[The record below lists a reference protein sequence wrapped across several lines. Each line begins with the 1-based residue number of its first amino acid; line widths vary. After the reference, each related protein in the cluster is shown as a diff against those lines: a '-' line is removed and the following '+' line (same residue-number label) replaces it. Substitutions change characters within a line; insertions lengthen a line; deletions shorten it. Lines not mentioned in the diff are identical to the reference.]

1 MLVEPARIALM
12 KKNFTELQKIHNE
25 TNDSNHSN
33 NSKHSENSI
42 DTTLFETK
50 YEVTSTQ
57 IENFQLNVIAGEHSA
72 KLDEPLSI
80 AGDNTAMNAV
90 QMLISAFAS
99 CLETNWLFYIT
110 ANKLNVEDV
119 RVHISAVIDRR
130 YSLGVT
136 PARVKSFVITSKLIT
151 DEPLDKIEKIGEK
164 AKKTCVVGGSIHPD
178 IERIYRIEITKSN

>member
-1 MLVEPARIALM
+1 MLVEPARIAQM
-12 KKNFTELQKIHNE
+12 KKNFTELKKKNLQ
-25 TNDSNHSN
+25 
-33 NSKHSENSI
+33 NSM
-42 DTTLFETK
+42 DTTPFETK

-110 ANKLNVEDV
+110 AYKLEVEDV
-119 RVHISAVIDRR
+119 RVRISAIIDRR
-130 YSLGVT
+130 YSLGIT
-136 PARVKSFVITSKLIT
+136 PARVKSFVITSILT
-151 DEPLDKIEKIGEK
+151 TEEPLEKIENIAEK

-178 IERIYRIEITKSN
+178 IERIYNIEILKPDLT

>member
-1 MLVEPARIALM
+1 MLIESARIAKM
-12 KKNFTELQKIHNE
+12 KKNFTELKKIHNE
-25 TNDSNHSN
+25 INHSDRLN
-33 NSKHSENSI
+33 KTI
-42 DTTLFETK
+42 DSTPFETK

-57 IENFQLNVIAGEHSA
+57 IENFQLSVIAGEHSA

-110 ANKLNVEDV
+110 AYNLNVKDV
-119 RVHISAVIDRR
+119 RVHISALIDRR
-130 YSLGVT
+130 YSLGII

-151 DEPLDKIEKIGEK
+151 EEPMEKIEKIAEK
-164 AKKTCVVGGSIHPD
+164 AKKTCVVGGSIHPE
-178 IERIYRIEITKSN
+178 IERIYHIEIQKPN

>member
-1 MLVEPARIALM
+1 MLVEPARIAQM
-12 KKNFTELQKIHNE
+12 KKNFTELQKKNLQ
-25 TNDSNHSN
+25 
-33 NSKHSENSI
+33 NSM
-42 DTTLFETK
+42 DTTPFETI

-57 IENFQLNVIAGEHSA
+57 IENFQLNVVAGEHSA

-90 QMLISAFAS
+90 QMLVSAFAS

-110 ANKLNVEDV
+110 AYKLNVEDV

-130 YSLGVT
+130 YSLGII

-151 DEPLDKIEKIGEK
+151 KEPIEKIENIAEK

-178 IERIYRIEITKSN
+178 IERIYRIEIVKPNLS

>member
-1 MLVEPARIALM
+1 MLVEPARIAQM
-12 KKNFTELQKIHNE
+12 KKNFTELQKKNLQ
-25 TNDSNHSN
+25 
-33 NSKHSENSI
+33 NST
-42 DTTLFETK
+42 DTTPFEVR
-50 YEVTSTQ
+50 YEVISTQ

-110 ANKLNVEDV
+110 AYKLEVEDV

-130 YSLGVT
+130 
-136 PARVKSFVITSKLIT
+136 PIA
-151 DEPLDKIEKIGEK
+151 
-164 AKKTCVVGGSIHPD
+164 
-178 IERIYRIEITKSN
+178 

>member
-1 MLVEPARIALM
+1 MLVEPARIAQM
-12 KKNFTELQKIHNE
+12 KKNFTELQKRNLQ
-25 TNDSNHSN
+25 
-33 NSKHSENSI
+33 NSM
-42 DTTLFETK
+42 DTTPFETI

-57 IENFQLNVIAGEHSA
+57 IENFQLNVVAGEHSA

-90 QMLISAFAS
+90 QMLVSAFAS

-110 ANKLNVEDV
+110 AYKLEVEDV

-130 YSLGVT
+130 YSLGII

-151 DEPLDKIEKIGEK
+151 EEPMDKSEKIAEK

-178 IERIYRIEITKSN
+178 IERIYRIEIKKPN